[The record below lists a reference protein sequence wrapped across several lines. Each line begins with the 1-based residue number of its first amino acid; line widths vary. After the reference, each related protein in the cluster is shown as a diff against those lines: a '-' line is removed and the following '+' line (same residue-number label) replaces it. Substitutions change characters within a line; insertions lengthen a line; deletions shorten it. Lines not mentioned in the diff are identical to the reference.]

1 MKNMMKQEYKAVLL
15 VLGYII
21 AAELVYITL
30 MVKLVNNAFLTILV
44 ALAILALGSLL
55 GFFYVK
61 SEYKNHL
68 AKNNR
73 ISQDEA
79 IKYQEENTDLDNE

>member
-15 VLGYII
+15 VSGYII

-30 MVKLVNNAFLTILV
+30 MVKLVNNPFLTILV
-44 ALAILALGSLL
+44 AFAILALGSLL

-73 ISQDEA
+73 IIQDEA
-79 IKYQEENTDLDNE
+79 FKYQEENTDLDNE

>member
-30 MVKLVNNAFLTILV
+30 MVKLVNNALLTVLV
-44 ALAILALGSLL
+44 AFAILAAGGVL

-73 ISQDEA
+73 IIQDEA